1 VHKKS
6 LRCKCGGDVF
16 VKFSSVQGSFVESKN
31 GVFFEKNGKEKTK
44 FICKKCGMD
53 FYSSSVIQ
61 LIEKAQSSPEKTA
74 KEIITEIK
82 KLKTL
87 SGISGEKG
95 EKKYLSIFS

>member
-1 VHKKS
+1 VHKVE

-16 VKFSSVQGSFVESKN
+16 VKFSSIQGSFVESKN
-31 GVFFEKNGKEKTK
+31 GICFEKDGKEKTK

-53 FYSSSVIQ
+53 FYSSSVIE
-61 LIEKAQSSPEKTA
+61 LIEKAHSSPEKTA

>member
-16 VKFSSVQGSFVESKN
+16 VKFSSIQGKIVEEKD
-31 GVFFEKNGKEKTK
+31 GGFFESEGEKIEK
-44 FICKKCGMD
+44 LICKKCGMD
-53 FYSSSVIQ
+53 FYSSSVIE